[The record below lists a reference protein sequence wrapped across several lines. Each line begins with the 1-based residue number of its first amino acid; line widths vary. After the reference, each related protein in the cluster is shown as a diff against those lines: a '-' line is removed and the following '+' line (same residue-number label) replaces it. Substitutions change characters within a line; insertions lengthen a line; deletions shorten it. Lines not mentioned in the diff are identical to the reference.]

1 MKGVF
6 YCIFLVVV
14 GHCVT
19 NFRLD
24 TTGTSRLNVGDSI
37 ISTLGH
43 FRATLTK
50 ANCSLQVLSFSQTQ
64 KNYESKGKLTISNR
78 VNECEYMEIID
89 GMLRTNDNIT
99 LAQVLAVSYNHS
111 TVFTIDDQGVFRLI
125 STYVKPNI
133 VDLVSTSLNF
143 TEFQTQPKFLRSVSQ
158 LSVQFTDTF
167 TAVENERKWK
177 FVAEFGQLTIFFSEN
192 P

>member
-6 YCIFLVVV
+6 YCIFLVVA
-14 GHCVT
+14 GLCAT

-24 TTGTSRLNVGDSI
+24 TTGISRLNVGDSI

-50 ANCSLQVLSFSQTQ
+50 PNCSLQVHSFNQTQ
-64 KNYESKGKLTISNR
+64 KKYESKGKLTISNR
-78 VNECEYMEIID
+78 VNECEYMQIID

-99 LAQVLAVSYNHS
+99 MAQVLAVSYNDS

-133 VDLVSTSLNF
+133 VDLVSTQLNF
-143 TEFQTQPKFLRSVSQ
+143 TEFQTTPKFLRAVSQ
-158 LSVQFTDTF
+158 LQVQFTDTF
-167 TAVENERKWK
+167 EAVENNRKWQ
-177 FVAEFGQLTIFFSEN
+177 FVAEFGQLTIFFSAN